1 MNTNTP
7 APAHEAVLTDDEIIA
22 LEIEVGGTFTLG
34 PVPFARAIESAL
46 LSKLRAPVASDE
58 VMDALNWIDD
68 FIARC
73 NRDDRG
79 SCDSVNVLR
88 RALASVPVAG
98 NARPHIMSLDEILAE
113 YRKGCT
119 NTGGEGPENCPDC
132 VRAFV
137 SALEALNVSQASAPV
152 ANAMPIRLSTEVL
165 EYLKEGIE
173 NATGCDDSDVDHD
186 FANELE
192 RLMTGPLYT
201 NPLANY
207 PEVEWAP
214 MVVAPVAG
222 KAQKRDEQLRKAV
235 ATFLNA
241 YRGRYGGIYGQIKKQ
256 APLQD
261 EVLGLVFASRE
272 APPSD
277 DAAPQ
282 ASEAVR
288 PSEDIVR
295 LAREGVRVNKPG
307 SPEHAV
313 CVEMVKLARALKA
326 YPSDALSA
334 QPGAQN
340 EGRGLCLDTQR
351 PAP

>member
-1 MNTNTP
+1 MTTNTP
-7 APAHEAVLTDDEIIA
+7 APAHEAVVTDDEIIA

-46 LSKLRAPVASDE
+46 LSKLRAPVAGPVVAWMTEDGRVATDE
-58 VMDALNWIDD
+58 TKRTGMASTS
-68 FIARC
+68 R
-73 NRDDRG
+73 
-79 SCDSVNVLR
+79 VNFNIPL
-88 RALASVPVAG
+88 
-98 NARPHIMSLDEILAE
+98 
-113 YRKGCT
+113 
-119 NTGGEGPENCPDC
+119 
-132 VRAFV
+132 VRA
-137 SALEALNVSQASAPV
+137 ALASAPV
-152 ANAMPIRLSTEVL
+152 AGE
-165 EYLKEGIE
+165 
-173 NATGCDDSDVDHD
+173 
-186 FANELE
+186 
-192 RLMTGPLYT
+192 
-201 NPLANY
+201 
-207 PEVEWAP
+207 
-214 MVVAPVAG
+214 
-222 KAQKRDEQLRKAV
+222 AQKRDEQLRKAV
-235 ATFLNA
+235 ATFLKA
-241 YRGRYGGIYGQIKKQ
+241 YCARYGGIYGQIKKR

-288 PSEDIVR
+288 PSEDIVI